1 MSASTERKNRQ
12 AAIQAGTD
20 KKTQAAQAEAEK
32 QAKSKRNW
40 TIGTIAVIVLI
51 ALTLILSS
59 DFLYKSTTAVTIDGV
74 KYSPAEVN
82 YRYAEQY
89 YAFTGQYG
97 SYASMFGLNTA
108 NGPFA
113 LDSQPYTM
121 GDDSISTWRDYF
133 LQAAYNGGMT
143 FGMTQIQ
150 ALDKYAAENGITLTD
165 EEKADIKNDM
175 DELEELATSN
185 GYTGTKHFLQANY
198 GTGVDV
204 KLATRAAEEATLA
217 YKAYNS
223 YLDALNFSEEELEEY
238 YASLEGSRDLFNYVS
253 YYVAAEKTAVEADA
267 ENTDAENAD
276 AENADAENADAENTD
291 AETAAEEIV
300 TDEAK
305 AAAHAT
311 AESVMAAYEETSGSD
326 YAARVNEAL
335 AAAEVDGTASES
347 ESVAGSSLNAAYK
360 EWMMDAARHS
370 GDITVVDAESGE
382 GSYVVVFVS
391 RNDNHYKTVNVR
403 HILVN
408 AVAGEDGTYSDEAL
422 ETAKAR
428 AEEILAEWKSGDATE
443 ESFAALAEQY
453 SEDGGSN
460 TNGGLYEN
468 VAQGQMVE
476 EFNDFLF
483 ASGRKSGDTGIV
495 YGSNGNYAGYHVVYY
510 VGEGEQYSDV
520 IAKNALQSEA
530 MTDWM
535 TEITPEAV
543 PAFFEKLAGK

>member
-20 KKTQAAQAEAEK
+20 KKTQAAQAEAK
-32 QAKSKRNW
+32 KKAKSKRNW
-40 TIGTIAVIVLI
+40 TIGAIAVIVLI

-59 DFLYKSTTAVTIDGV
+59 DFLYKNTTAVTIDGV

-113 LDSQPYTM
+113 LADQPCNM
-121 GDDSISTWRDYF
+121 IESGSWRDYF

-143 FGMTQIQ
+143 LGMTQIQ
-150 ALDKYAAENGITLTD
+150 ALNKYAAENGIALTD
-165 EEKADIKNDM
+165 EEKADIQSDM
-175 DELEELATSN
+175 DELENLATSN
-185 GYTGTKHFLQANY
+185 GYTGTRHFLQANY

-204 KLATRAAEEATLA
+204 KLAKRAAEEATLA

-223 YLDALNFSEEELEEY
+223 YLDALNYSAEELEEY
-238 YASLEGSRDLFNYVS
+238 YTSLEGERDLFDYVS
-253 YYVAAEKTAVEADA
+253 YYVAAEKTAVEADT
-267 ENTDAENAD
+267 ESAD
-276 AENADAENADAENTD
+276 AEAADAESAET
-291 AETAAEEIV
+291 ETAAEEIV

-305 AAAHAT
+305 AAAHAK
-311 AESVMAAYEETSGSD
+311 AESVMAAFAETSGSD
-326 YAARVNEAL
+326 YAARLTDAL
-335 AAAEVDGTASES
+335 TASDVDAAASES
-347 ESVAGSSLNAAYK
+347 KAVSGSSLNAAYK
-360 EWMMDAARHS
+360 EWLMDAARRS
-370 GDITVVDAESGE
+370 GDITVADAESGE

-391 RNDNHYKTVNVR
+391 RNDNHYKTANVR

-408 AVAGEDGTYSDEAL
+408 AVASEDGTYSDEAL
-422 ETAKAR
+422 EAAKAR
-428 AEEILAEWKSGDATE
+428 AEEILTEWKSGDATE

-453 SEDGGSN
+453 SEDSGSN

-483 ASGRKSGDTGIV
+483 ARGRKSGDTGIV
-495 YGSNGNYAGYHVVYY
+495 YGSNGNYAGYHVIYY

-520 IAKNALQSEA
+520 IARNALQSEA

>member
-59 DFLYKSTTAVTIDGV
+59 DFLYKNTTAVTIDGV

-223 YLDALNFSEEELEEY
+223 HLDSLNYTADELEEY
-238 YASLEGSRDLFNYVS
+238 YASLEGSRDLFDYVS
-253 YYVAAEKTAVEADA
+253 YYLAAEKTAVEADA
-267 ENTDAENAD
+267 ENTDAEN
-276 AENADAENADAENTD
+276 TD
-291 AETAAEEIV
+291 AESAETETEAEEIV
-300 TDEAK
+300 TDEAR
-305 AAAHAT
+305 AAAHDT
-311 AESVMAAYEETSGSD
+311 AESVMAAFAETQGRD
-326 YAARVNEAL
+326 YAARVTDAL
-335 AAAEVDGTASES
+335 AACEVDGTASES

-360 EWMMDAARHS
+360 EWMMDAARRS
-370 GDITVVDAESGE
+370 GDITVVDAASGE

-391 RNDNHYKTVNVR
+391 RNDNHYKTANVR

-422 ETAKAR
+422 EAAKAR

-453 SEDGGSN
+453 SEDSGSN

-483 ASGRKSGDTGIV
+483 ARGRKSGDTGIV
-495 YGSNGNYAGYHVVYY
+495 YGSNGNYAGYHVIYY

-520 IAKNALQSEA
+520 IARNALQSEA

>member
-223 YLDALNFSEEELEEY
+223 HLDSLNYTADELEEY
-238 YASLEGSRDLFNYVS
+238 YASLEGSRDLFDYVS
-253 YYVAAEKTAVEADA
+253 YYLAAEKTAVEADA
-267 ENTDAENAD
+267 ENTDAEN
-276 AENADAENADAENTD
+276 TD
-291 AETAAEEIV
+291 AESAETETEAEEIV
-300 TDEAK
+300 TDEAR
-305 AAAHAT
+305 AAAHDT
-311 AESVMAAYEETSGSD
+311 AESVMAAFAETQGRD
-326 YAARVNEAL
+326 YAARVTDAL
-335 AAAEVDGTASES
+335 AACEVDGTASES

-360 EWMMDAARHS
+360 EWMMDAARRS
-370 GDITVVDAESGE
+370 GDITVVDAASGE

-391 RNDNHYKTVNVR
+391 RNDNHYKTANVR

-422 ETAKAR
+422 EAAKAR

-453 SEDGGSN
+453 SEDSGSN

-483 ASGRKSGDTGIV
+483 ARGRKSGDTGIV
-495 YGSNGNYAGYHVVYY
+495 YGSNGNYAGYHVIYY

-520 IAKNALQSEA
+520 IARNALQSEA

>member
-20 KKTQAAQAEAEK
+20 KKTQAAQAEAK
-32 QAKSKRNW
+32 KKATSKRNW

-59 DFLYKSTTAVTIDGV
+59 DFLYKNTTAVTIDGV

-175 DELEELATSN
+175 DGLEELATSN

-223 YLDALNFSEEELEEY
+223 HLDSLNYTADELEEY

-267 ENTDAENAD
+267 ENAD
-276 AENADAENADAENTD
+276 AE
-291 AETAAEEIV
+291 
-300 TDEAK
+300 
-305 AAAHAT
+305 
-311 AESVMAAYEETSGSD
+311 
-326 YAARVNEAL
+326 
-335 AAAEVDGTASES
+335 
-347 ESVAGSSLNAAYK
+347 
-360 EWMMDAARHS
+360 
-370 GDITVVDAESGE
+370 
-382 GSYVVVFVS
+382 
-391 RNDNHYKTVNVR
+391 
-403 HILVN
+403 
-408 AVAGEDGTYSDEAL
+408 
-422 ETAKAR
+422 
-428 AEEILAEWKSGDATE
+428 
-443 ESFAALAEQY
+443 
-453 SEDGGSN
+453 
-460 TNGGLYEN
+460 
-468 VAQGQMVE
+468 
-476 EFNDFLF
+476 
-483 ASGRKSGDTGIV
+483 
-495 YGSNGNYAGYHVVYY
+495 
-510 VGEGEQYSDV
+510 
-520 IAKNALQSEA
+520 
-530 MTDWM
+530 
-535 TEITPEAV
+535 
-543 PAFFEKLAGK
+543 

>member
-1 MSASTERKNRQ
+1 MSASTARKNRQ

-59 DFLYKSTTAVTIDGV
+59 DFLYKNTTAVTIDGV

-175 DELEELATSN
+175 DGLEELATSN

-223 YLDALNFSEEELEEY
+223 HLDSLNYTADELEEY

-267 ENTDAENAD
+267 ENAD
-276 AENADAENADAENTD
+276 AENADAESSET
-291 AETAAEEIV
+291 ETAAEEIV
-300 TDEAK
+300 TDEAR

-311 AESVMAAYEETSGSD
+311 AESVMAAFEETSGED

-391 RNDNHYKTVNVR
+391 RNDNHYKTANVR

-408 AVAGEDGTYSDEAL
+408 AVADEDGSYSDEAL

-483 ASGRKSGDTGIV
+483 ARGRKSGDTGIV
-495 YGSNGNYAGYHVVYY
+495 YGSNGNYAGYHVIYY

>member
-1 MSASTERKNRQ
+1 MDGKGAKADVKFTVQSEPIYATGFIIACDVDTQIGKTVNGRLNWEPS
-12 AAIQAGTD
+12 GTNQ
-20 KKTQAAQAEAEK
+20 KGFEIT
-32 QAKSKRNW
+32 
-40 TIGTIAVIVLI
+40 
-51 ALTLILSS
+51 SS
-59 DFLYKSTTAVTIDGV
+59 DPSVAKLTVTSDESFTLEGLKEGSTNIHVSYKHKPGIF
-74 KYSPAEVN
+74 KN
-82 YRYAEQY
+82 FK
-89 YAFTGQYG
+89 FTVHKDAPSIQWTCDWKTSYG
-97 SYASMFGLNTA
+97 SLTTDPMIPGETYQLK
-108 NGPFA
+108 
-113 LDSQPYTM
+113 
-121 GDDSISTWRDYF
+121 
-133 LQAAYNGGMT
+133 AAVNNIG
-143 FGMTQIQ
+143 
-150 ALDKYAAENGITLTD
+150 
-165 EEKADIKNDM
+165 
-175 DELEELATSN
+175 S
-185 GYTGTKHFLQANY
+185 
-198 GTGVDV
+198 TGV
-204 KLATRAAEEATLA
+204 T
-217 YKAYNS
+217 
-223 YLDALNFSEEELEEY
+223 
-238 YASLEGSRDLFNYVS
+238 YA
-253 YYVAAEKTAVEADA
+253 
-267 ENTDAENAD
+267 
-276 AENADAENADAENTD
+276 
-291 AETAAEEIV
+291 I
-300 TDEAK
+300 
-305 AAAHAT
+305 
-311 AESVMAAYEETSGSD
+311 TSGSD

-483 ASGRKSGDTGIV
+483 ARGRKSGDTGIV